1 MTAPAGAA
9 PRTNRPRYVPPRP
22 VRNGVPAS
30 RQVPGR
36 RLVGR
41 RILTSALAAHRWWLE
56 VLIAVGFYVS
66 YEASRGLAA
75 GRAAT
80 AMAHGRAVDHL
91 ERLTHL
97 AVEPALA
104 AALNGQRLLA
114 AAAGYY
120 YSTAHFLIT
129 IAVLVWLYARH
140 RTAYPRLR
148 TSLLL
153 INLAALAVFW
163 ALPVA
168 PPRLAVPN
176 AVDTLTR
183 PDVMGAGHP
192 HSLFDLANPYAA
204 MPSLHVAW
212 AVWCA
217 LAVGTTSTRPLVRR
231 LAWLYPLTTA
241 VVVMGTG
248 NHYLLDV
255 AAGLVLALAAQQA
268 ARIADLPGWSE
279 GLSHQAVP
287 SVQERRPYR
296 VVRPSADLA
305 RPAGAGPVSRD
316 DARRASG
323 PARLAAVLG
332 VVRLLIGISAG
343 AGLIAL
349 VVWQRG
355 TLVTSWQVLTHLDWR
370 WLPLIVVAELI
381 SMESVAQTH
390 WRLLRGA
397 GAALRP
403 RSVRAVVYA
412 STAISVSLPLAG
424 SQVGAGYS
432 LRELVRRGADAAAAA
447 WVLVLSGIGA
457 TTAFALLVA
466 AGTAATGSPRAAVVA
481 FGGGLLAAVPAVLLL
496 WVPRR
501 PAVNRRLQQVAA
513 GLLARYRRVTRRPAV
528 PAWQTAL
535 TVQEFAARL
544 LSHRLTA
551 RRGSVVLALA
561 VGNWL
566 ADCLCLTAAIAAVG
580 APIPWQGLLLAY
592 VGAAG
597 VNSLGLTPGGL
608 GVVEAA
614 LTAGL
619 VAAGLDGA
627 HALAAT
633 LVYRLV
639 SFWLV
644 MVSGWVVFGF
654 ATRSA
659 KRVNHVRAGPR
670 PAAC

>member
-9 PRTNRPRYVPPRP
+9 PRTNRPRYIPPRP

-104 AALNGQRLLA
+104 AALNGRRLLA
-114 AAAGYY
+114 TAAGYY
-120 YSTAHFLIT
+120 YGTAHFLIT

-140 RTAYPRLR
+140 RPAYPRLR

-153 INLAALAVFW
+153 TNLAALAVFW

-176 AVDTLTR
+176 AVDTLSR
-183 PDVMGAGHP
+183 LDVMGAGHP

-217 LAVGTTSTRPLVRR
+217 LAVGAAITRPLLRR

-255 AAGLVLALAAQQA
+255 AAGLVLAVAAQQA
-268 ARIADLPGWSE
+268 ARIADLPPPSTTAPVRLSDLPGWSE

-296 VVRPSADLA
+296 VVRPSADRV
-305 RPAGAGPVSRD
+305 RPAGAVPLGRD

-355 TLVTSWQVLTHLDWR
+355 TLVRSWGVLTHLDWR

-397 GAALRP
+397 GAALKLH
-403 RSVRAVVYA
+403 SVRAVVYA

-447 WVLVLSGIGA
+447 WVLVASGIGA

-466 AGTAATGSPRAAVVA
+466 AGTAATGSPGAAVVA
-481 FGGGLLAAVPAVLLL
+481 FGGGLLAAVPAVMLL
-496 WVPRR
+496 WVLQR
-501 PAVNRRLQQVAA
+501 PAVNRRLQRVAA
-513 GLLARYRRVTRRPAV
+513 R
-528 PAWQTAL
+528 
-535 TVQEFAARL
+535 
-544 LSHRLTA
+544 
-551 RRGSVVLALA
+551 
-561 VGNWL
+561 
-566 ADCLCLTAAIAAVG
+566 
-580 APIPWQGLLLAY
+580 
-592 VGAAG
+592 
-597 VNSLGLTPGGL
+597 
-608 GVVEAA
+608 
-614 LTAGL
+614 
-619 VAAGLDGA
+619 
-627 HALAAT
+627 
-633 LVYRLV
+633 
-639 SFWLV
+639 
-644 MVSGWVVFGF
+644 
-654 ATRSA
+654 
-659 KRVNHVRAGPR
+659 
-670 PAAC
+670 